1 MITIDAF
8 KAYGTRTGSPTQMS
22 LDEITLLASPAAL
35 RALGDFLLQ
44 AAQRMQ
50 EDGMEH
56 LHLQDAWAGFDPG
69 LHVDLV
75 LVNSQQAAAHEP
87 QTTTVDSADTPHGNY
102 R

>member
-8 KAYGTRTGSPTQMS
+8 KAYGTRTGSPTQIP
-22 LDEITLLASPAAL
+22 LDEITLLASPATL
-35 RALGDFLLQ
+35 KALGDFLVH
-44 AAQRMQ
+44 AAQCME

-56 LHLQDAWAGFDPG
+56 LHLQDAWADFDPR

-75 LVNSQQAAAHEP
+75 LVNSEQASEHAP
-87 QTTTVDSADTPHGNY
+87 QTTTGDSAGTPHGCH

>member
-8 KAYGTRTGSPTQMS
+8 KAYGTHTGSPAQMP
-22 LDEITLLASPAAL
+22 LDEITLLASPVAL
-35 RALGDFLLQ
+35 RMLGSFLLR

-69 LHVDLV
+69 RHVDLV
-75 LVNSQQAAAHEP
+75 LVNNEQAAAHAP
-87 QTTTVDSADTPHGNY
+87 
-102 R
+102 

>member
-1 MITIDAF
+1 
-8 KAYGTRTGSPTQMS
+8 
-22 LDEITLLASPAAL
+22 
-35 RALGDFLLQ
+35 
-44 AAQRMQ
+44 
-50 EDGMEH
+50 MEH
-56 LHLQDAWAGFDPG
+56 LHLQDAWADFDPG